1 MRNFPENW
9 VYFIE
14 RPNGDIKIGV
24 ARKARLSQRLGEIK
38 RKHGGAKLLGV
49 LDGGYELEKEL
60 HERFIE
66 HRQTVTYRAGHEKF
80 NIWATV
86 YCEFFSP
93 VAELLEFIKQ
103 NANPVPENSNS
114 DGVVSNV

>member
-24 ARKARLSQRLGEIK
+24 ARKVRLTKRMAEIK
-38 RKHGGAKLLGV
+38 RKHGGAILLGV
-49 LDGGYELEKEL
+49 IEGDYELEKEL

-66 HRQTVTYRAGHEKF
+66 YRQTVTYRAGHKKF
-80 NIWATV
+80 NIQATV

-93 VAELLEFIKQ
+93 VDELLEFIKQ
-103 NANPVPENSNS
+103 NTNPVPEISNSNEA
-114 DGVVSNV
+114 V